1 MVGEPLD
8 DEAGFTLVE
17 TMVAIVLVTIA
28 IFALMA
34 ELTAYVHHQANERAR
49 TTAVRYLTTTLEVAR
64 GLPAATLAQIPAGS
78 IDVPPHVYGGVTYS
92 GTEVLQR
99 CSVSDPAGTCTP
111 PASSAQLDTRLRVT
125 ITWQDGSAT
134 RSVSTYTSL
143 ADTAS
148 STYTPTSSGSLST
161 LVGGSG
167 QAASGVSVSTFTATP
182 SSSTVTSAGVPA
194 SPITLNLTTVGLNSS
209 TGSIPVTWTDDGGS
223 HQTSLTGGP
232 NSWTVTIPAA
242 SISKVVASGTSTI
255 TFAAAVPGTSTIS
268 TVVTTLRPGVSI
280 TSCSVTPN
288 PIVLTVLTRK
298 TALAE
303 TLSCTV
309 SGLAASDSVSVSYA
323 SGSST
328 ATKTLTSSNGTS
340 WSVVLASGTSMASS
354 GLSESFTFTATRASD
369 SLTATSMVTAVLG

>member
-161 LVGGSG
+161 L
-167 QAASGVSVSTFTATP
+167 ATP